1 MGLSKSPP
9 SFLQPPK
16 RRGARPSPTY
26 QDLKNRRH
34 VCFFWKACN
43 QADVPPFARDV
54 AVRMYTQQAL
64 TSFLPDEMHLV
75 LCGRVVLKFFD
86 RQDLVAGLSKAVKP
100 LTANEWARKEW
111 GLLNRLK
118 WNITQFYPEEEEEED
133 SEMVAEK
140 SVSPAESDSPRSVM
154 SGGEQEESQ
163 IKDRGQVM
171 EKSAVQRDSAA
182 TANLIFDI
190 DM

>member
-16 RRGARPSPTY
+16 RRAVRPSPTY

-43 QADVPPFARDV
+43 HANVPAFARDV

-118 WNITQFYPEEEEEED
+118 WNITQFYPEEQEEED
-133 SEMVAEK
+133 NKMVAEK
-140 SVSPAESDSPRSVM
+140 SVSLTESDSPRM
-154 SGGEQEESQ
+154 SRGKQEASQMNEGAGIMEQGGVLSE
-163 IKDRGQVM
+163 
-171 EKSAVQRDSAA
+171 SAA
-182 TANLIFDI
+182 TTNLIFD
-190 DM
+190 MEM